1 MTSCANGAKAKS
13 KPCIERVY
21 INIIRAHIETY
32 ENKYLLLVDRYLVM
46 IHSVL
51 RSLRLIIYNVI
62 SKQSR

>member
-32 ENKYLLLVDRYLVM
+32 EKNFHLL
-46 IHSVL
+46 
-51 RSLRLIIYNVI
+51 
-62 SKQSR
+62 